1 MNLDL
6 TDAEAEAL
14 TQELASIIKSAAIL
28 CLPGNAH
35 SELFSTSSDP
45 GRFALRFRP

>member
-14 TQELASIIKSAAIL
+14 TQELAGIIKSAAIL
-28 CLPGNAH
+28 CLPGYAR

-45 GRFALRFRP
+45 SRFALRFRP